1 MKWLKIARG
10 WKQGVPSEGCL
21 PSEPITLRGTA
32 ATLLRRVIGSK
43 QHRLPAS
50 AGVLGSNYAR
60 ACSLLFLNSHPSL
73 VLSMNIFFGKKQFS
87 SRFLRIKKPFFG
99 KRTIHIMYLSN
110 RFCHKR
116 NSATS

>member
-1 MKWLKIARG
+1 MQEL
-10 WKQGVPSEGCL
+10 PSEGCL

-50 AGVLGSNYAR
+50 AGLLGSNYAR

-73 VLSMNIFFGKKQFS
+73 VGTYVNIGSSYILSFLFYLCLKYFHILSIPFLIINIYTTNNKLPIW
-87 SRFLRIKKPFFG
+87 RVI
-99 KRTIHIMYLSN
+99 ID
-110 RFCHKR
+110 
-116 NSATS
+116 

>member
-1 MKWLKIARG
+1 M
-10 WKQGVPSEGCL
+10 PSEGCL

-60 ACSLLFLNSHPSL
+60 ACSLLFLKSHPSL
-73 VLSMNIFFGKKQFS
+73 GRGIAVLIIEKIVQTARRRQFWYFLVFFHS
-87 SRFLRIKKPFFG
+87 S
-99 KRTIHIMYLSN
+99 
-110 RFCHKR
+110 
-116 NSATS
+116 